1 MKHETRE
8 AWLNALVQEMAD
20 WYDGTLPPVR
30 IGVGFT
36 SKGIRSVAIGQC
48 WTPEASADGVIA
60 IFVHPALDDP
70 SRVADV
76 VAHELI
82 HALIGCD
89 EKHGPVFKRAA
100 LALGLEGKMTATT
113 AGARFLERIAPV
125 LDKLGPYPHG
135 ALTGGGSSA
144 KPKQP
149 TRMLKVSC
157 PGSIPED
164 NALCPTLEEDGTSYT
179 VRTTRKWIDS
189 YGCPACP
196 ACGTTMTEAAA

>member
-1 MKHETRE
+1 
-8 AWLNALVQEMAD
+8 MAD

-157 PGSIPED
+157 EGD
-164 NALCPTLEEDGTSYT
+164 CPSMGEDGTTYT
-179 VRTTRKWIDS
+179 VRRTRKWLDFA
-189 YGCPACP
+189 GAPVCPS
-196 ACGTTMTEAAA
+196 CGTTMTEAAA